1 MTPHL
6 IAYLDLDDLLAELV
20 RRDTQAERVHVI
32 HVQPTTTTRSTG
44 HSTMLRTSAITITTL
59 TGETLHVARIELEQI
74 EIWQLPG
81 RDETTLIAAM
91 AARADQARDLVVRHI
106 GHQFLS
112 RPVACGIAL
121 LPGVSFEAIRDIH
134 TTQSLFRIK
143 QTEPNDPS
151 TRILIVRSNDD
162 AALN

>member
-1 MTPHL
+1 
-6 IAYLDLDDLLAELV
+6 
-20 RRDTQAERVHVI
+20 
-32 HVQPTTTTRSTG
+32 
-44 HSTMLRTSAITITTL
+44 
-59 TGETLHVARIELEQI
+59 
-74 EIWQLPG
+74 
-81 RDETTLIAAM
+81 M